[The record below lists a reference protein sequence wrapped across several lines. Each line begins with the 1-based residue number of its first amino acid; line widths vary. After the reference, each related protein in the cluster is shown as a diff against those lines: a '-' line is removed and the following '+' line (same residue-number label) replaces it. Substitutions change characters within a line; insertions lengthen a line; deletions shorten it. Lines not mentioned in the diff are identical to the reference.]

1 MAVHVVALPLYT
13 VSVICLLVIYLRDKN
28 RLTEHV
34 IRISGDLKNINPQ
47 KYVRLIGIHLALPF
61 QRFGLCRG
69 LLIGCLYWIIALPIL
84 LSVTLL
90 FCVPTLYIICRI
102 FCSNQFDF
110 IDTRIVNRQR
120 TDGYQRIDGDDI
132 EEGNRP
138 EVAASA
144 RGMATMSPQRH
155 RPDNT
160 EYVTS
165 AHVMNREGKVEARQ
179 YGRKASAAVGVPLLL
194 ALLSVL
200 ALYTEC
206 FRFLLFLLVAGAFVA
221 TRPTHRVHN
230 RFVVF
235 HNVQFLLIFVV
246 FEGTQTASV
255 LPQVGDDFRRH
266 AGLGLGGVERQR
278 GEKALRQVAGDFQHR
293 GRLASGLFPQLGQR

>member
-1 MAVHVVALPLYT
+1 M
-13 VSVICLLVIYLRDKN
+13 IYLRDKS

-34 IRISGDLKNINPQ
+34 IRISGDLKNIKPQ

-61 QRFGLCRG
+61 QRFGLCSG

-102 FCSNQFDF
+102 FCSKQFDF

-120 TDGYQRIDGDDI
+120 ADGYQPIDGDDI
-132 EEGNRP
+132 EWGKQR

-144 RGMATMSPQRH
+144 RGMATGSPQRH

-165 AHVMNREGKVEARQ
+165 AHVMNREGKVEARV
-179 YGRKASAAVGVPLLL
+179 YGRSASAAVGVPLLL

-206 FRFLLFLLVAGAFVA
+206 FRFLLEVLVLTVMGAMVNYDSAGKVLIL
-221 TRPTHRVHN
+221 
-230 RFVVF
+230 VVF
-235 HNVQFLLIFVV
+235 IVIYTSQV
-246 FEGTQTASV
+246 FNALT
-255 LPQVGDDFRRH
+255 
-266 AGLGLGGVERQR
+266 
-278 GEKALRQVAGDFQHR
+278 EKYQ
-293 GRLASGLFPQLGQR
+293 RLASQLFTHTVS